1 MSEETAVEATDP
13 VEALPEEAQM
23 DFSSALDAAF
33 EKLENPEPE
42 PEPETEPQA
51 EESQETHEAEVEE
64 PSEEESEETEGV
76 KEESESFD
84 PTDDLDAE
92 VGDDWTPK
100 AASRFKQLKAQLKA
114 STDELETLRQQ
125 VAENESKVKE
135 LSGAAESTD
144 IEALEKKLAE
154 YESEKMFT
162 DLEDTEAYKLAV
174 TEPLDKLIDTT
185 REIAEKYDISPDE
198 LVDALAIQDSTEQDE
213 TLGELLAD
221 ASDRDRAKVYR
232 VIEDISPIL
241 DKRASMME
249 NASEALNEANAAKE
263 KQGEIQAAERAKERQ
278 NAARNVVA
286 RVQKKLPFLSGIEGL
301 DMKAI
306 QSKAAEV
313 DPSVIHPVDYT
324 YNSVSAQILPSI
336 IREYVGMRKE
346 NELLTDR
353 LAEYEDAEPS
363 MSGSTPS
370 SKTVDTKQSFEDR
383 IEAAFASATQVQ
395 NDALTT
401 NYN

>member
-13 VEALPEEAQM
+13 VEALPESAQM

-51 EESQETHEAEVEE
+51 EESQETPEAEVEE
-64 PSEEESEETEGV
+64 SSEEESSEESEETT
-76 KEESESFD
+76 EEKTESFD
-84 PTDDLDAE
+84 PTDDLDSE

-100 AASRFKQLKAQLKA
+100 AASRFKQLKAELKS

-135 LSGAAESTD
+135 LSGAA
-144 IEALEKKLAE
+144 ALEKKLAE
-154 YESEKMFT
+154 YERDKMFT
-162 DLEDTEAYKLAV
+162 NLEDTEAYKLSV

-185 REIAEKYDISPDE
+185 REIAEKYEISPDE

-213 TLGELLAD
+213 ILGELLAD
-221 ASDRDRAKVYR
+221 ANDRDRAKVYR

-263 KQGEIQAAERAKERQ
+263 KQGEVQAAERAKERQ

-301 DMKAI
+301 DMQAV

-370 SKTVDTKQSFEDR
+370 SKTVDTKASFEDR
-383 IEAAFASATQVQ
+383 IEAAFAG
-395 NDALTT
+395 ALGQ
-401 NYN
+401 

>member
-51 EESQETHEAEVEE
+51 EESQETPEAEVEE
-64 PSEEESEETEGV
+64 PSEEESGETEGG

-100 AASRFKQLKAQLKA
+100 AASRFKQLKAELKS

-135 LSGAAESTD
+135 LSGAAEATD

-154 YESEKMFT
+154 YESDKMFT
-162 DLEDTEAYKLAV
+162 NLEDTEAYKLAV

-185 REIAEKYDISPDE
+185 RELAEKYEISPDE

-263 KQGEIQAAERAKERQ
+263 KQGEVQAAERAKERQ

-370 SKTVDTKQSFEDR
+370 SKVVDTKASFEDR
-383 IEAAFASATQVQ
+383 IEAAFAG
-395 NDALTT
+395 ALGQ
-401 NYN
+401 

>member
-1 MSEETAVEATDP
+1 MSEETTTEASDP
-13 VEALPEEAQM
+13 VEALPEEQQM

-33 EKLENPEPE
+33 AKLENPEPE
-42 PEPETEPQA
+42 PEPEVETEPQA
-51 EESQETHEAEVEE
+51 ESEEATEAEAEE
-64 PSEEESEETEGV
+64 PSGEKDAEKSDETAETTEE
-76 KEESESFD
+76 KADSESFD
-84 PTDDLDAE
+84 PTDDLESE

-100 AASRFKQLKAQLKA
+100 AASRFKKLKAELKA
-114 STDELETLRQQ
+114 STDELDALRQQ
-125 VAENESKVKE
+125 ASETDSKVKE
-135 LSGAAESTD
+135 LTGAAEAND
-144 IEALEKKLAE
+144 IEALQKKLAK
-154 YESEKMFT
+154 YESDKMFT
-162 DLEDTEAYKLAV
+162 NLEDTEVYKLSV

-185 REIAEKYDISPDE
+185 REIAEKYDISPDN

-213 TLGELLAD
+213 TLGELLSD
-221 ASDRDRAKVYR
+221 ATDRDRAKVYR

-241 DKRASMME
+241 DKRSSMME
-249 NASEALNEANAAKE
+249 NAEEALNEANSAQE
-263 KQGEIQAAERAKERQ
+263 KKGEVQAAERAKERQ

-301 DMKAI
+301 DMKSI

-346 NELLTDR
+346 NEVLTDR
-353 LAEYEDAEPS
+353 LAEYEGAEPS

-370 SKTVDTKQSFEDR
+370 STTVDTKQSFEDR
-383 IEAAFASATQVQ
+383 IEAAFAG
-395 NDALTT
+395 ALGSK
-401 NYN
+401 

>member
-1 MSEETAVEATDP
+1 MSEETAVEASDP

-33 EKLENPEPE
+33 LKLENPEPE

-51 EESQETHEAEVEE
+51 EESQETPEAEVEE
-64 PSEEESEETEGV
+64 SSEEESSEESEETT
-76 KEESESFD
+76 EEKTESFD
-84 PTDDLDAE
+84 PTDDLDSE

-100 AASRFKQLKAQLKA
+100 AASRFKQLKAELKA

-185 REIAEKYDISPDE
+185 REIAEKYEISPDE

-241 DKRASMME
+241 DKRAAMME

-263 KQGEIQAAERAKERQ
+263 KQGEVQAAERAKERQ

-306 QSKAAEV
+306 QNKAAEV

-370 SKTVDTKQSFEDR
+370 SKTVDTKASFEER
-383 IEAAFASATQVQ
+383 IEAAFAG
-395 NDALTT
+395 ALGQ
-401 NYN
+401 

>member
-42 PEPETEPQA
+42 PEPQEETEPQE
-51 EESQETHEAEVEE
+51 EESQETPEAEVEE
-64 PSEEESEETEGV
+64 SSEEEST
-76 KEESESFD
+76 EESEEKTEKETESFD
-84 PTDDLDAE
+84 PTDELESE

-100 AASRFKQLKAQLKA
+100 AASRFKQLKAELKA

-383 IEAAFASATQVQ
+383 IEAAFASATQV
-395 NDALTT
+395 
-401 NYN
+401 

>member
-51 EESQETHEAEVEE
+51 EESQETPEAEVEE
-64 PSEEESEETEGV
+64 PSEEESEETEGG

-100 AASRFKQLKAQLKA
+100 AASRFKQLKAELKS

-135 LSGAAESTD
+135 LSGAAEATD

-154 YESEKMFT
+154 YESDKMFT
-162 DLEDTEAYKLAV
+162 NLEDTEAYKLAV

-185 REIAEKYDISPDE
+185 RELAEKYEISPDE

-263 KQGEIQAAERAKERQ
+263 KQGEVQAAERAKERQ

-370 SKTVDTKQSFEDR
+370 SKVVDTKASFEDR
-383 IEAAFASATQVQ
+383 IEAAFAG
-395 NDALTT
+395 ALGQ
-401 NYN
+401 